1 MSFSAARLIVVTDLD
16 GTLLNL
22 WDGSFQDAKPALNRL
37 RMLQIPWVLNSNKT
51 LAELK
56 TLRNKLV
63 NPYPLILENGSGI
76 ALPKGFEDAFFNR
89 PDEDYQEH
97 GEFLLKPMGMPR
109 DELLELLEPAYQ
121 RFNFTGFA
129 KMKACELSKILCTT
143 EEQAEKSLDRNFN
156 EPVVWH
162 DSQEAFLEFQEWG
175 REVGLHVSDSYKF
188 SHVSAHADK
197 GASMEWLMGCFSDD
211 GTQPLVIA
219 LGDGPTDVPMLR
231 SADIAVVVRSSR
243 HEPLDVQGRERT
255 LVTDDCGPAGW
266 NTAVL
271 DLLDRYYE

>member
-1 MSFSAARLIVVTDLD
+1 MSFSPARLIVVTDLD

-22 WDGSFQDAKPALNRL
+22 WDGSFQEAQPALNRL
-37 RMLQIPWVLNSNKT
+37 RMLQIPWVINSNKT

-56 TLRNKLV
+56 TLRETLV

-89 PDEDYQEH
+89 PDEEYLEYGD
-97 GEFLLKPMGMPR
+97 FLLKPMGMPR
-109 DELLELLEPAYQ
+109 DQLLELLEPAYQ
-121 RFNFTGFA
+121 SFDFTGFA
-129 KMKACELSKILCTT
+129 KMKACELSKILGTT
-143 EEQAEKSLDRNFN
+143 EDRAENALNRNFD
-156 EPVVWH
+156 EPIVWH
-162 DSQEAFLEFQEWG
+162 DSEEAFIEFQHWG
-175 REVGLHVSDSYKF
+175 KSVGLHVSSSYKF
-188 SHVSAHADK
+188 AHVTANADK
-197 GASMEWLMGCFSDD
+197 GASMDWLLSCFSDD
-211 GTQPLVIA
+211 GTKPRVIA
-219 LGDGPTDVPMLR
+219 LGDGPSDIPMLR
-231 SADIAVVVRSSR
+231 SADVAVIVRSSR